1 MCRDPAKIAAAA
13 RHDEVRFFGDAPGER
28 LQTFT
33 ARDENQVP
41 SRAVSTGG
49 AFIAAVG
56 LACVVGLAAV
66 VLISSFRRP
75 AVRRDLEPDD
85 WWWGV

>member
-1 MCRDPAKIAAAA
+1 MCRYPSNTAAAA
-13 RHDEVRFFGDAPGER
+13 RHDEVRFLGCRSATSQA
-28 LQTFT
+28 LT

-41 SRAVSTGG
+41 ARAVSTGG

-56 LACVVGLAAV
+56 LACVAGLAAV
-66 VLISSFRRP
+66 VLISSFRRQV
-75 AVRRDLEPDD
+75 VRRELEPDD